1 MSWFLNSDAVIA
13 TTAPSGPA
21 TSASAVASSKVALQ
35 VMCGGFQKNV
45 KGEDRFM
52 IHDATIGGD
61 SCYFTLV
68 ADGHGGKD
76 AAQLAAQRILPF
88 IAQEAKDG
96 SGAELHRACV
106 KGICALHADI
116 CASGTTSGSTLTV
129 CCINAS
135 LHELHVWNV
144 GDSLAVL
151 VDTEGHAPLGV
162 SHRLEDNPDEQARIQ
177 ALGVQLGRAMVDGK
191 PGGPLRAWPG
201 GLAVTRCVGDADC
214 HFVIPEPAWSTCPAP
229 PKGGA
234 LLACTDGVWDL
245 MSADE
250 AAMILVEG
258 AYDSAREAA
267 RQVVHKAMCR
277 GLIDD
282 TTSVAMLFGPAV
294 MDDGE
299 MANQGL
305 EAAAVEGN
313 ATIGAVQEPARRQAR
328 RIRKLSG
335 DILFDVAQSA
345 QKDSPENAPTETTPS
360 DAPWMLLADAA
371 HFGSQNA
378 KLEESAQS
386 THRHTVSVPL
396 GERPD
401 RDLSPMPGRPPRG
414 GPPTTA
420 PTNVRALDLG
430 ALGPEVPR
438 RPGQLLRGA
447 TDQNTSPQCS
457 RPGTDR
463 SGTDRSGTDRSGT
476 DRSSRSSGS
485 RLASIFDSVVREPQ
499 GKSGAAPPWT
509 GLGPNL
515 NRGENSS
522 RSSSPQGRS
531 INSSRDTTHRFA
543 LKVIDAANPDGLPR
557 RSPPPAVADESTSTD
572 SEEFKRW
579 SLLYSNPGEQSAKP
593 SQATRVVDFSKLI
606 ITKYLGQGEFAR
618 AHETTLD
625 GRPAAIKMLKNEKQE
640 IPSAVQGLKR
650 EIMMMTLMDQP
661 NVLKAYALG
670 QHEGIPLMIVELLSR
685 TLNSELPRDPD
696 AVPFWVRWQDVA
708 RWPLSRSLHCAV
720 QLARAL
726 KYCHD
731 DAFPG
736 YRILHRDVKPN
747 NIGFIHDP
755 EDPDH
760 LVLFDFGLASLWE
773 KKGDPTDTLAR
784 NLTGETGSLR
794 YMSPEV
800 VHSKP
805 YCPKAEVFSFATVTY
820 EIASCKKPF
829 TNLLPDAFRKAI
841 GNGYVPE
848 IPRKWPAELQSLIS
862 LCWKLD
868 AQQRP
873 EFREIVPCLEAL
885 CAKHPYQP
893 QLIPK
898 KTFWESLIG
907 SKARAATMR
916 T

>member
-1 MSWFLNSDAVIA
+1 MAWFMKSTVSLFMKSHETVA
-13 TTAPSGPA
+13 TTARSGPA
-21 TSASAVASSKVALQ
+21 TSASAVASSKVAIQ
-35 VMCGGFQKNV
+35 VMCGGFQKNM

-61 SCYFTLV
+61 YCYFTLV

-76 AAQLAAQRILPF
+76 AVQLAAQGILPC

-106 KGICALHADI
+106 KGICALHAEI

-135 LHELHVWNV
+135 RHELHVWNV

-162 SHRLEDNPDEQARIQ
+162 SHRLEVNPDEQARMQ
-177 ALGVQLGRAMVDGK
+177 ALDVQLGRAMVDGK

-214 HFVIPEPAWSTCPAP
+214 HFVIPEPAWSTCPVP

-258 AYDSAREAA
+258 AYDSARQAA

-282 TTSVAMLFGPAV
+282 TTSVAMLFGPV
-294 MDDGE
+294 VTDDGE
-299 MANQGL
+299 MVNQGL

-313 ATIGAVQEPARRQAR
+313 ATMGPAQEPARRR

-335 DILFDVAQSA
+335 DILFDLSQSA
-345 QKDSPENAPTETTPS
+345 HKDSPENSTESTPT
-360 DAPWMLLADAA
+360 DAPWMPLSDAA
-371 HFGSQNA
+371 RIDSQSA
-378 KLEESAQS
+378 KLEESAQH

-396 GERPD
+396 EDEDRLD
-401 RDLSPMPGRPPRG
+401 RDHSPMPGRPPPRG
-414 GPPTTA
+414 PS
-420 PTNVRALDLG
+420 NISMRALDLA

-438 RPGQLLRGA
+438 RPGQLLRGD
-447 TDQNTSPQCS
+447 TDQNTSPQYS
-457 RPGTDR
+457 RPGTDRPGTDR
-463 SGTDRSGTDRSGT
+463 SGTDRPGTDRP
-476 DRSSRSSGS
+476 SRSSGS

-509 GLGPNL
+509 GLGPNS
-515 NRGENSS
+515 NRGENPS
-522 RSSSPQGRS
+522 RSSSPQGRG
-531 INSSRDTTHRFA
+531 INSSRDTTTRFG
-543 LKVIDAANPDGLPR
+543 LNVVDAACPDGLPR
-557 RSPPPAVADESTSTD
+557 RTPPPTVADESTSSD

-579 SLLYSNPGEQSAKP
+579 SLLYSNPGEQSTKP
-593 SQATRVVDFSKLI
+593 STRVVDFSKLT

-618 AHETTLD
+618 AHETSLD
-625 GRPAAIKMLKNEKQE
+625 GRPAAIKMLKKEKQE

-650 EIMMMTLMDQP
+650 EIMLMTLMDHP

-696 AVPFWVRWQDVA
+696 TVPFWVRGQDVA

-773 KKGDPTDTLAR
+773 KKGDPTDTFAR

-794 YMSPEV
+794 YMSPG
-800 VHSKP
+800 
-805 YCPKAEVFSFATVTY
+805 
-820 EIASCKKPF
+820 
-829 TNLLPDAFRKAI
+829 L
-841 GNGYVPE
+841 
-848 IPRKWPAELQSLIS
+848 
-862 LCWKLD
+862 
-868 AQQRP
+868 
-873 EFREIVPCLEAL
+873 
-885 CAKHPYQP
+885 
-893 QLIPK
+893 
-898 KTFWESLIG
+898 
-907 SKARAATMR
+907 
-916 T
+916 